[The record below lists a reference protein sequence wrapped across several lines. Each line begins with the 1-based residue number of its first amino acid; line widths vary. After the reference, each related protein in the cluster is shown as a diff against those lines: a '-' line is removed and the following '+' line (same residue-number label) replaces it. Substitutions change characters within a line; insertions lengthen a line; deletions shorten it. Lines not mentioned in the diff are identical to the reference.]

1 VREDHPS
8 FSVEL
13 PSPGDNEGDDM
24 DEQRSREYD
33 DANATQRGDGL
44 EQRTTVHLSDVSDAA
59 RRGPGAAAATGR
71 ADGARRATAARWVT
85 ALAVLVSAVVHLIL
99 WNDGMRSVDVV
110 GPAFLVNG
118 VGGIVLAVLVV
129 TWRHWLPLLGAAGFG
144 AATLGAY
151 TMSRTVG
158 LFGVNET
165 IWTSEAVIS
174 AVVEVIAIVFALVA
188 LAAERRRA

>member
-1 VREDHPS
+1 MD
-8 FSVEL
+8 L
-13 PSPGDNEGDDM
+13 PSPGGNEGDVM
-24 DEQRSREYD
+24 DEQHSREQEPV
-33 DANATQRGDGL
+33 ATQRRGGI
-44 EQRTTVHLSDVSDAA
+44 EQRTTVHLSDVTDAA
-59 RRGPGAAAATGR
+59 RGTAGAAGAGPVGRRGR
-71 ADGARRATAARWVT
+71 ATLARWVT

-99 WNDGMRSVDVV
+99 WNDGMKSVDVV

-129 TWRHWLPLLGAAGFG
+129 AWRHWLPLLGAAGFG

-158 LFGVNET
+158 LFGVSET

-188 LAAERRRA
+188 LAAERRRT